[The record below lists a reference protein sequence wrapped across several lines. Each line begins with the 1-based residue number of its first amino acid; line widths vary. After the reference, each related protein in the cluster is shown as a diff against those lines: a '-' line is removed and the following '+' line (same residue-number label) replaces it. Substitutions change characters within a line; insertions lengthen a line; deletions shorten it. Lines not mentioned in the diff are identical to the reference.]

1 MNTDPFRMSRD
12 ENSPMEMGKT
22 PDSGGIYLS
31 RPVTRPPLGEVQR
44 NLSSAAFG
52 ASPTLL
58 KSPVETV
65 TPPGPQMGEMRNSM
79 GLSGEWQK
87 LVNIVTW
94 YDSSPRSRDLCDG
107 LCACR
112 ILHEKDDPTPPAPK
126 YDSCCRQRS
135 AAEPHSPWHKA
146 PIDPPFFNRLRED
159 RHKSAVYFAAG
170 NAMFLTASIL
180 SLDGVLPCT
189 PLTMAAYCLIIHL
202 FVNFMKATVKGAP
215 VSPSPLKP
223 QEIQYLAERL
233 GKVVNYAAAR
243 HNELFEGSN
252 PFLTLEVAVSLW
264 AVATLG
270 AWFSFFTL
278 SVISFELA
286 FILPYVYG
294 EYTQEIDGAVSRA
307 SKEWE
312 WRWRALGLTRGQKI
326 SSGVFFTLAAI
337 WFVNTATVCFGVF
350 CGLLMLRIHMEP
362 QSFDSGVHM
371 VKKTGRRI
379 TMGASDLGR
388 SMLSPFSHVK
398 GPKCN

>member
-94 YDSSPRSRDLCDG
+94 
-107 LCACR
+107 
-112 ILHEKDDPTPPAPK
+112 
-126 YDSCCRQRS
+126 
-135 AAEPHSPWHKA
+135 
-146 PIDPPFFNRLRED
+146 ED

-223 QEIQYLAERL
+223 QEIQVRI
-233 GKVVNYAAAR
+233 
-243 HNELFEGSN
+243 
-252 PFLTLEVAVSLW
+252 PSLP
-264 AVATLG
+264 
-270 AWFSFFTL
+270 S
-278 SVISFELA
+278 
-286 FILPYVYG
+286 
-294 EYTQEIDGAVSRA
+294 
-307 SKEWE
+307 
-312 WRWRALGLTRGQKI
+312 
-326 SSGVFFTLAAI
+326 
-337 WFVNTATVCFGVF
+337 TA
-350 CGLLMLRIHMEP
+350 
-362 QSFDSGVHM
+362 
-371 VKKTGRRI
+371 
-379 TMGASDLGR
+379 GASADPLCSGEA
-388 SMLSPFSHVK
+388 K
-398 GPKCN
+398 G

>member
-94 YDSSPRSRDLCDG
+94 
-107 LCACR
+107 
-112 ILHEKDDPTPPAPK
+112 
-126 YDSCCRQRS
+126 
-135 AAEPHSPWHKA
+135 
-146 PIDPPFFNRLRED
+146 ED